1 MALQYVEIRYRFLF
15 LVISFFKSLQVV
27 FIAIISQQMINWIS
41 RPQLNQL
48 LGLVMIA
55 FLGLIIFWII
65 GVGYQKIYFT
75 VVQKINYNIKA
86 ITGKYL
92 IFNARPYVKVNT
104 SFFTNDL
111 KSIETNRVEAELQIL
126 TNGIQFGT
134 AVISAIMKTSRKVGR
149 RVTVDI
155 LRLLRKRKCLRLLP
169 DYIIQK
175 VISGNVSKYQPIK
188 WK

>member
-65 GVGYQKIYFT
+65 GVGYQK
-75 VVQKINYNIKA
+75 
-86 ITGKYL
+86 KY
-92 IFNARPYVKVNT
+92 I
-104 SFFTNDL
+104 
-111 KSIETNRVEAELQIL
+111 LQL
-126 TNGIQFGT
+126 Y
-134 AVISAIMKTSRKVGR
+134 RK
-149 RVTVDI
+149 
-155 LRLLRKRKCLRLLP
+155 
-169 DYIIQK
+169 
-175 VISGNVSKYQPIK
+175 
-188 WK
+188 